1 MYSLIVFYI
10 IKMSSMSALLF
21 VTLFITQSHSLTL
34 FKTFVNGMVLQSAPT
49 GAVIWGYLDNNRN
62 NITLMDNCSTQ
73 KKQTQTII
81 PTVNVPRSNS
91 ILLYAC
97 SIYQYVH
104 NSFLGYGF
112 VPY

>member
-34 FKTFVNGMVLQSAPT
+34 FKTFRNGMVLQSAPT
-49 GAVIWGYLDNNRN
+49 GAVIWGYLDNNSN

-81 PTVNVPRSNS
+81 PTVNVPSSNS

-97 SIYQYVH
+97 SIT
-104 NSFLGYGF
+104 NMLIILF
-112 VPY
+112 